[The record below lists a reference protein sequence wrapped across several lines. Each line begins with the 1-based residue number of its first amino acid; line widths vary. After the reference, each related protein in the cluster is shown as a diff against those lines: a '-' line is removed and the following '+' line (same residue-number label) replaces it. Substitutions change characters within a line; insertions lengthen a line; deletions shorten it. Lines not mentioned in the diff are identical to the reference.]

1 MSLYLRALK
10 AFKKNILLVTLKCYY
25 SHLGK
30 HKLREMKTPD

>member
-10 AFKKNILLVTLKCYY
+10 AFKKNILLVTLKYSY